1 MRKSFYINIIII
13 AGILFAASGY
23 GQEAL
28 FDSVYLPEEKPFSDA
43 WEKVEEGFEYNI
55 RALAFTTCQEPADS
69 SQNPENDFLKLASY
83 KFNFAFRPDFR
94 LVYGL
99 FDFSLKPRATYGWG
113 KIDKGTRKHET
124 DQADE
129 FFINE
134 WLVRMQ
140 IHERLLVSYGREN
153 LQWGPGFLSS
163 PSNPFFMEN
172 GRRSLKDEVAGSDF
186 ARGVW
191 VPSGAWSISLIAN
204 TDQGEQEVNGPF
216 KETYALKIDYTGA
229 SAYGSLIGSHK
240 RDDRNRLGAY
250 AGWTASD
257 ALLLYGEGMVQQGSE
272 ALCPAASANPLGAS
286 METSKA
292 DNDDLEK
299 MVVAGGSYTL
309 AAGPTITLEYLHH
322 SLGYDNDETDRY
334 YELRQKAADAYFQ
347 PGLLA
352 SLSRQTLSQT
362 VDPNLRFLRQNYL
375 MLQSVCP
382 DINDVLSLT
391 ARWLWNMDDGSS
403 RLYGSIVYSWGDHTE
418 LFTLG
423 AYNMGDGDTEF
434 GTFLKYQW
442 VVGVEYAF

>member
-1 MRKSFYINIIII
+1 MKKYFYIIVV
-13 AGILFAASGY
+13 GILLTSRGY

-28 FDSVYLPEEKPFSDA
+28 SDSVHLPEKKPFSHA
-43 WEKVEEGFEYNI
+43 WEKVKEGFEYNI
-55 RALAFTTCQEPADS
+55 RVLAFATCQDPAAS
-69 SQNPENDFLKLASY
+69 SQNPENDFLKLAIY
-83 KFNFAFRPDFR
+83 KFDFAFRPDFR

-99 FDFSLKPRATYGWG
+99 FDFSLKPRVTYRWK
-113 KIDKGTRKHET
+113 KIDEGTRKHEI
-124 DQADE
+124 DEADE
-129 FFINE
+129 YFINE

-163 PSNPFFMEN
+163 PSNQFFKEN
-172 GRRSLKDEVAGSDF
+172 GRRSLKAEVAGTDF

-191 VPSGAWSISLIAN
+191 VPSTAWSISLIAN
-204 TDQGEQEVNGPF
+204 TDHGEQEVNGPF
-216 KETYALKIDYTGA
+216 KETYALKIDYTAA

-240 RDDRNRLGAY
+240 RDDRNRMGAY
-250 AGWTASD
+250 AGWTATD

-272 ALCPAASANPLGAS
+272 ALYPTASANPLGAS
-286 METSKA
+286 METSRA
-292 DNDDLEK
+292 DDDDLEG
-299 MVVAGGSYTL
+299 MVLAGGSYTL

-322 SLGYDNDETDRY
+322 SLGYDNDLADRY

-352 SLSRQTLSQT
+352 GLSRQTLSRT

-375 MLQSVCP
+375 MAQSVYP
-382 DINDVLSLT
+382 DIKDVLSLT
-391 ARWLWNMDDGSS
+391 GRWLWNMDDGSS

-418 LFTLG
+418 LFTVGTYNLG
-423 AYNMGDGDTEF
+423 DDHTEF

-442 VVGVEYAF
+442 VIGVEYAF